1 LTGPQFD
8 ATHSVI
14 KYEAK
19 MSDSPR
25 PYKSAVRE
33 EQAKA
38 TRDRILAAA
47 VELMATDEDA
57 SMDAIAKAAGVER
70 RTVFRHFETREALLG
85 AAFQWL
91 NDRLGVVVAPGDPAA
106 LVQAIRDGF
115 ARMDRLE
122 GAVRAGLHSR
132 AGRDMRLANL
142 PRRQA
147 AFAASLAPVTATLS
161 PAEKARIE
169 ALAHLLYSASAWEV
183 LKDYGGLTGA
193 EAGQTAAWALER
205 LLSAA
210 ASTPSDA
217 D

>member
-1 LTGPQFD
+1 
-8 ATHSVI
+8 
-14 KYEAK
+14 

-25 PYKSAVRE
+25 PYRSALRE

-38 TRDRILAAA
+38 TRERILAATIN
-47 VELMATDEDA
+47 LMQAEEEA

-70 RTVFRHFETREALLG
+70 RTVFRHFETREALL
-85 AAFQWL
+85 AEAFRWL
-91 NDRLGVVVAPGDPAA
+91 NDRLGVVIAPGDPVA
-106 LVQAIRDGF
+106 LAQAIREGF
-115 ARMDRLE
+115 ARMDSLE

-142 PRRQA
+142 PRRRA
-147 AFAASLAPVTATLS
+147 AFAASLAPVTANLS

-169 ALAHLLYSASAWEV
+169 ALAHLLYSATAWEV

-193 EAGQTAAWALER
+193 EAGQAAAWALER

-210 ASTPSDA
+210 ASPSIDA

>member
-1 LTGPQFD
+1 
-8 ATHSVI
+8 
-14 KYEAK
+14 

-25 PYKSAVRE
+25 PYKSALRD

-47 VELMATDEDA
+47 VELMQTEEDA

-115 ARMDRLE
+115 ARMDSLE

-142 PRRQA
+142 PRRRA
-147 AFAASLAPVTATLS
+147 AFAASLAPLTASLP
-161 PAEKARIE
+161 PADAARIE
-169 ALAHLLYSASAWEV
+169 ALAHLLYSAAAWEV

-210 ASTPSDA
+210 ASAPPDA

>member
-1 LTGPQFD
+1 LTGPNFD
-8 ATHSVI
+8 VTNSVI
-14 KYEAK
+14 KCEAA
-19 MSDSPR
+19 MTDSPR
-25 PYKSAVRE
+25 TYRSPLRE

-38 TRDRILAAA
+38 TRERILAAA
-47 VELMATDEDA
+47 IDLMQAEEEA
-57 SMDAIAKAAGVER
+57 SMEAIARAAGVER

-91 NDRLGVVVAPGDPAA
+91 NDRLGVVVAPNDPGA
-106 LVQAIRDGF
+106 LAQAIRDGF
-115 ARMDRLE
+115 ARMDSLE

-132 AGRDMRLANL
+132 AGREMRLANL
-142 PRRQA
+142 PRRRA
-147 AFAASLAPVTATLS
+147 AFAASLAPVTAGLP
-161 PAEKARIE
+161 PADKARIE
-169 ALAHLLYSASAWEV
+169 ALAHLLYSAAAWEV

-210 ASTPSDA
+210 ASAAANA

>member
-1 LTGPQFD
+1 
-8 ATHSVI
+8 
-14 KYEAK
+14 

-25 PYKSAVRE
+25 PYKSAVRDA
-33 EQAKA
+33 QAKE

-47 VELMATDEDA
+47 VELMQTEEDA

-115 ARMDRLE
+115 ARMDSLE
-122 GAVRAGLHSR
+122 GAVRAGIHSR

-147 AFAASLAPVTATLS
+147 AFAASLAPITASLPT
-161 PAEKARIE
+161 ADKARIE
-169 ALAHLLYSASAWEV
+169 ALAHLLYSAAAWEV

-210 ASTPSDA
+210 ASTPADA

>member
-1 LTGPQFD
+1 
-8 ATHSVI
+8 
-14 KYEAK
+14 
-19 MSDSPR
+19 MSDSTR
-25 PYKSAVRE
+25 PYRSTLRE

-38 TRDRILAAA
+38 TRDRILSAAI
-47 VELMATDEDA
+47 ELMRVEEDA

-70 RTVFRHFETREALLG
+70 RTVFRHFETREALLTE
-85 AAFQWL
+85 AFQWL
-91 NDRLGVVVAPGDPAA
+91 NDQLGVVVAPSDPAA

-115 ARMDRLE
+115 ARMDGLE

-142 PRRQA
+142 PRRRA
-147 AFAASLAPVTATLS
+147 AFAASLAPLTATLD

-169 ALAHLLYSASAWEV
+169 ALAHLLYSAAAWEV

-210 ASTPSDA
+210 ASAPAVA

>member
-1 LTGPQFD
+1 
-8 ATHSVI
+8 
-14 KYEAK
+14 

-25 PYKSAVRE
+25 PYKSSLRE

-38 TRDRILAAA
+38 TRDRILSAAID
-47 VELMATDEDA
+47 LMQTGEDA

-70 RTVFRHFETREALLG
+70 RTVFRHFETRETLLG

-91 NDRLGVVVAPGDPAA
+91 NDRLGVVLAPGDPAA

-115 ARMDRLE
+115 ARMDGLE

-142 PRRQA
+142 PRRHA
-147 AFAASLAPVTATLS
+147 AFAASLAPVTASL
-161 PAEKARIE
+161 PAADKARIE
-169 ALAHLLYSASAWEV
+169 ALAHLLYSAAAWEV

-210 ASTPSDA
+210 ASFPADA

>member
-1 LTGPQFD
+1 
-8 ATHSVI
+8 
-14 KYEAK
+14 
-19 MSDSPR
+19 MSESPR
-25 PYKSAVRE
+25 PYKSAVRDA
-33 EQAKA
+33 QAKE

-47 VELMATDEDA
+47 VELMQTEEDA
-57 SMDAIAKAAGVER
+57 SMDAIARAAGVER

-115 ARMDRLE
+115 ARMDSLE

-132 AGRDMRLANL
+132 AGREMRLANL

-147 AFAASLAPVTATLS
+147 AFAASLVPVTASLPT
-161 PAEKARIE
+161 ADKARIE
-169 ALAHLLYSASAWEV
+169 ALAHLLYSAAAWEV

-210 ASTPSDA
+210 ASTPANA

>member
-1 LTGPQFD
+1 MT
-8 ATHSVI
+8 
-14 KYEAK
+14 
-19 MSDSPR
+19 DSPR
-25 PYKSAVRE
+25 PYKSSLRE

-47 VELMATDEDA
+47 VELMQAEEDA

-70 RTVFRHFETREALLG
+70 RTVFRHFETREALLTE
-85 AAFQWL
+85 AFRWL
-91 NDRLGVVVAPGDPAA
+91 NDQLGVAIAPGDPVA
-106 LVQAIRDGF
+106 LVEAIREGF
-115 ARMDRLE
+115 VRMDRLE

-132 AGRDMRLANL
+132 AGRDMRTANL
-142 PRRQA
+142 PHRRA
-147 AFAASLAPVTATLS
+147 AFAASLAPVTTELP

-169 ALAHLLYSASAWEV
+169 ALTHLLYSAAAWEV

-193 EAGQTAAWALER
+193 EAGQAAAWALER

-210 ASTPSDA
+210 ASPDSSA

>member
-1 LTGPQFD
+1 
-8 ATHSVI
+8 
-14 KYEAK
+14 

-47 VELMATDEDA
+47 VELMQTEEDA

-106 LVQAIRDGF
+106 LVKAIRDGF
-115 ARMDRLE
+115 ARMDSLE

-132 AGRDMRLANL
+132 AGREMRLANL

-147 AFAASLAPVTATLS
+147 AFAAGLAPVTASLPT
-161 PAEKARIE
+161 AEKARIE
-169 ALAHLLYSASAWEV
+169 ALAHLLYSAAAWEV

-210 ASTPSDA
+210 ASTPADA

>member
-1 LTGPQFD
+1 
-8 ATHSVI
+8 
-14 KYEAK
+14 

-25 PYKSAVRE
+25 PYKSTLRE

-38 TRDRILAAA
+38 TRDRILSAAI
-47 VELMATDEDA
+47 ELMQTEEDA

-91 NDRLGVVVAPGDPAA
+91 NDRLGVVLAPGDPAA
-106 LVQAIRDGF
+106 LMQAIREGF
-115 ARMDRLE
+115 ARMDSLE

-142 PRRQA
+142 PRRRA
-147 AFAASLAPVTATLS
+147 AFAESLAPLTASLP
-161 PAEKARIE
+161 PAAKTRIE
-169 ALAHLLYSASAWEV
+169 ALAHLLYSAAAWEV

-210 ASTPSDA
+210 ASPSDDA

>member
-1 LTGPQFD
+1 
-8 ATHSVI
+8 
-14 KYEAK
+14 

-47 VELMATDEDA
+47 VELMQTDEGA

-210 ASTPSDA
+210 GSAPSDA

>member
-1 LTGPQFD
+1 
-8 ATHSVI
+8 
-14 KYEAK
+14 

-25 PYKSAVRE
+25 PYKSALRE

-47 VELMATDEDA
+47 IDLMQADADA

-70 RTVFRHFETREALLG
+70 RTVFRHFETREALLT

-91 NDRLGVVVAPGDPAA
+91 NERLGVVIAPGDPAA

-115 ARMDRLE
+115 VRLDSLE
-122 GAVRAGLHSR
+122 GLVRAGLHSR

-142 PRRQA
+142 PLRRA
-147 AFAASLAPVTATLS
+147 AFAASLAPVTANLD
-161 PAEKARIE
+161 PAGKARIE
-169 ALAHLLYSASAWEV
+169 ALAHLLYSAAAWEV
-183 LKDYGGLTGA
+183 LKDYGGLTGT
-193 EAGQTAAWALER
+193 EAGQAAAWALQL

-210 ASTPSDA
+210 ASASPDA
-217 D
+217 DQPQT

>member
-1 LTGPQFD
+1 M
-8 ATHSVI
+8 A
-14 KYEAK
+14 
-19 MSDSPR
+19 DSPR
-25 PYKSAVRE
+25 PYKSALRE

-47 VELMATDEDA
+47 VDLMQAEEDA

-70 RTVFRHFETREALLG
+70 RTVFRHFETREALLTE
-85 AAFQWL
+85 AFSWL
-91 NDRLGVVVAPGDPAA
+91 NAQLGVAIAPGDPVA
-106 LVQAIRDGF
+106 LVQAIREGF
-115 ARMDRLE
+115 VRMDRLE

-132 AGRDMRLANL
+132 AGRDMRIANL
-142 PRRQA
+142 PHRRA
-147 AFAASLAPVTATLS
+147 AFAASLAPVTTGLS

-169 ALAHLLYSASAWEV
+169 ALTHLLYSAAAWEV

-193 EAGQTAAWALER
+193 EAGQAAAWALQR

-210 ASTPSDA
+210 ASPDTSA

>member
-1 LTGPQFD
+1 MT
-8 ATHSVI
+8 
-14 KYEAK
+14 
-19 MSDSPR
+19 DSPR
-25 PYKSAVRE
+25 TYKSSLRE

-47 VELMATDEDA
+47 VDLMQTGEDA

-70 RTVFRHFETREALLG
+70 RTVFRHFETRETLLG

-91 NDRLGVVVAPGDPAA
+91 NDQLGVVIDPNDPAA
-106 LVQAIRDGF
+106 MVQAIREGF

-132 AGRDMRLANL
+132 AGREMRLATL
-142 PRRQA
+142 PRRRA
-147 AFAASLAPVTATLS
+147 AFAASLAPLTTGLPPEDAT
-161 PAEKARIE
+161 RIE
-169 ALAHLLYSASAWEV
+169 ALAHLLYSAAAWEV

-193 EAGQTAAWALER
+193 EAGQIAAWALER
-205 LLSAA
+205 LMSAA
-210 ASTPSDA
+210 ASPSADA